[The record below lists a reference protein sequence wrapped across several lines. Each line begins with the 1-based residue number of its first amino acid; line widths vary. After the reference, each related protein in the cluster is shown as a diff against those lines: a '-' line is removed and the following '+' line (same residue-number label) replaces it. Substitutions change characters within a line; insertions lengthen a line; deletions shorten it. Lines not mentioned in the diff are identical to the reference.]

1 MQQLYPTPWQL
12 GKPRGSIKEQP
23 TCYLV
28 VMSPPNA
35 KQTTTYFLFKDNNND
50 KQATL
55 KKAEEFRYA
64 ESARHGLTRNQIRYI
79 DANTI
84 EVQLTQD
91 CVMQTDANLLQFVEK
106 YPLNVKTKRDK
117 MMVRQYAM
125 CQNKKLAF
133 PFTDLICNY
142 KIVEYINGD
151 TLDLKLENL
160 KEFGSISNNNKNL
173 IINKNVIIGEYDIK
187 NQYTYFNTEVNELP
201 KNIWLLGKTAGT
213 IFKRTGDNIYTVR
226 VNDDDN
232 VQHTKTFNIDEYPS
246 DEAAYTVAKQW
257 QIETSYAL
265 GTTKN
270 LIKILDNDI
279 IAVQITKNQVM
290 KTNKIFI
297 PLLQKIFICATRCG
311 SKGENSSIYANA
323 SVNGVNIQFHNLITG
338 FPMVDHIN
346 GVPLDNC
353 LENLR
358 NIDHHLNN
366 KNIHYT
372 DNTNMKDINLKT
384 IQNNKYY
391 VAKIKLNGVSYEKH
405 FDVNVH
411 GEESAKELAKNFREK
426 FYAAV
431 KFEPT
436 ITQNDDPQ
444 LMYIELIKT
453 KYIQNL
459 AIKGIIFNKNKYLTN
474 ASLTEIELKNIHDYY
489 ISHQLIYTNWLKNEH
504 IRISEIL
511 ANIQQ

>member
-1 MQQLYPTPWQL
+1 MQQTYPTPWQL

-28 VMSPPNA
+28 VMSFPDLT
-35 KQTTTYFLFKDNNND
+35 QTNTYFRFKENNND

-55 KKAEEFRYA
+55 QKAEEFRYA
-64 ESARHGLTRNQIRYI
+64 ESARHGMTRNQIRYI

-84 EVQLTQD
+84 EVILTQD
-91 CVMQTDANLLQFVEK
+91 CIMQTDANLLQFVEK
-106 YPLNVKTKRDK
+106 YPLNIKTKKEKTAIRHY
-117 MMVRQYAM
+117 VM
-125 CQNKKLAF
+125 CQDKKRVF
-133 PFTDLICNY
+133 QFTDLICNY

-173 IINKNVIIGEYDIK
+173 IINKNVIIDEYDIK
-187 NQYTYFNTEVNELP
+187 NQYTYSNMEINKLP
-201 KNIWLLGKTAGT
+201 KNIWLLGRPAGT
-213 IFKRTGDNIYTVR
+213 IFKRNGENIYTVR

-232 VQHTKTFNIDEYPS
+232 VQHTKTFNINEYPS
-246 DEAAYTVAKQW
+246 DEAAYKIAKQW
-257 QIETSYAL
+257 QIEISYAL

-279 IAVQITKNQVM
+279 IAVQLTKNQVM

-297 PLLQKIFICATRCG
+297 PLLQKILVCAGTSG
-311 SKGENSSIYANA
+311 NGDVYAIVSIN
-323 SVNGVNIQFHNLITG
+323 NINIKFHKFITG
-338 FPMVDHIN
+338 FNMVDHIN
-346 GVPLDNC
+346 GDRLNNC

-358 NIDHHLNN
+358 NIDHYLNN

-405 FDVNVH
+405 FDVNAH

-431 KFEPT
+431 KFEQT
-436 ITQNDDPQ
+436 ITQNDEPQ
-444 LMYIELIKT
+444 LINIELIKT
-453 KYIQNL
+453 KYIYNL

-474 ASLTEIELKNIHDYY
+474 ASLTETELKNIHDYY
-489 ISHQLIYTNWLKNEH
+489 ISHQLRYTYWLNNED